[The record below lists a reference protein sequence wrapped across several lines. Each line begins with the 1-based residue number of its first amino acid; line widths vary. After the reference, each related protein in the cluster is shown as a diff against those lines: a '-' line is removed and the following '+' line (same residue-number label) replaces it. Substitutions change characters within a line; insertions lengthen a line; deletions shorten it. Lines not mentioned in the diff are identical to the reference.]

1 MRVEGRP
8 SGGYNHGGRFVLAEM
23 QGVVEPAG
31 ELLEGILRDSI
42 PGELAFLIFF
52 SYVRELGIHIITVYY
67 YNNERAK
74 GLKYGYVNR

>member
-1 MRVEGRP
+1 
-8 SGGYNHGGRFVLAEM
+8 M

>member
-1 MRVEGRP
+1 
-8 SGGYNHGGRFVLAEM
+8 M
-23 QGVVEPAG
+23 QGVVESAG